1 MNGFHRLTVRVR
13 LLLSFGLLLALL
25 AVTGGV
31 GYYSTH
37 TINQLVQ
44 DMYENQLTPIK
55 DVANANMQ
63 AIYHNRSLYRYISE
77 TEPKYM
83 DDAAARMALA
93 EQEMN
98 KLMDK
103 YRKTDLS
110 PGEVDLL
117 KRFDSEWPAYKAACV
132 EPMKLSYTDTDGS
145 NNKKASD
152 LMRSQCRPA
161 FNKVDDTMTEIVELN
176 YKLATEALKTSQET
190 YASTVRNIV
199 MFCLLALG
207 VGVGLTLL
215 MSVSLLGQLGGEPS
229 YAAEM
234 VAKVA
239 DGDLTLQIATR
250 GGDETSLLAAMKRMV
265 ERLTGTITEI
275 SDNATALASVSEEI
289 SASAQTLSQN
299 ASEQAASVEQTSS
312 AVEEISSTVSQNTE
326 NARVTDTMASTSAN
340 EAGEGGAAV
349 KETVAAM
356 RQIASKIGIIDD
368 IAYQTNLLALNAAI
382 EAARAGEHGKGFA
395 VVAAEVRKLAERS
408 QVAAQ
413 EISGLAGNSVAMA
426 ERAGGLLDQM
436 VPAIRKTA
444 DLVQEIS
451 AASREQTHGLGQI
464 SAAMSQLA
472 ETTQANAS
480 ASEQLSSSSEE
491 MSAQAVQLQ
500 ELVSFFRVA
509 NSSGARGTIA
519 SRAPRKAA
527 RPAAGGAR
535 RSALDRGED
544 PVDESSFTRF

>member
-1 MNGFHRLTVRVR
+1 MKLVHKMLGLVLAALVGIVILVGVNYQKANDLFEAANFATVNVVPSLVAIAAINNATGDNVTAVWRMAQAKTPAEIAEIEQYISANSKKANEAFATYEKDLIADDKDR
-13 LLLSFGLLLALL
+13 ALL
-25 AVTGGV
+25 KEEMG
-31 GYYSTH
+31 
-37 TINQLVQ
+37 IR
-44 DMYENQLTPIK
+44 D
-55 DVANANMQ
+55 
-63 AIYHNRSLYRYISE
+63 AIRSGRG
-77 TEPKYM
+77 KF
-83 DDAAARMALA
+83 
-93 EQEMN
+93 
-98 KLMDK
+98 
-103 YRKTDLS
+103 
-110 PGEVDLL
+110 VDLL
-117 KRFDSEWPAYKAACV
+117 KQGKRPEAMAVLSDELVPLFDKYDKALDAHMQYNV
-132 EPMKLSYTDTDGS
+132 EIGKGAEKSALEV
-145 NNKKASD
+145 KA
-152 LMRSQCRPA
+152 RA
-161 FNKVDDTMTEIVELN
+161 TTVA
-176 YKLATEALKTSQET
+176 LATA
-190 YASTVRNIV
+190 A
-199 MFCLLALG
+199 
-207 VGVGLTLL
+207 LTLL
-215 MSVSLLGQLGGEPS
+215 AVGAIGFFVTRSITRSLGGEPD
-229 YAAEM
+229 YASDVVQRVAE
-234 VAKVA
+234 
-239 DGDLTLQIATR
+239 GDLTVSIETAK
-250 GGDETSLLAAMKRMV
+250 GDETSLLAAMKRMV

-299 ASEQAASVEQTSS
+299 ASEQAASVEETSS
-312 AVEEISSTVSQNTE
+312 AVEEISSTVAQNTE
-326 NARVTDTMASTSAN
+326 NARVTDTMATTSAS

-451 AASREQTHGLGQI
+451 AASREQAHGLGQI
-464 SAAMSQLA
+464 SSAMSQLA

-500 ELVSFFRVA
+500 ELVGFFKVA
-509 NSSGARGTIA
+509 NAAPARGHGA
-519 SRAPRKAA
+519 SRSVRKGAA
-527 RPAAGGAR
+527 RPAAGGVR
-535 RSALDRGED
+535 RSALDRGDD